1 MGDRQFHIFS
11 SIKHLVCPQNFAH
24 ALFSVSPGKAVI
36 PRRDKKNR
44 CYAIFLFGGWGGGR
58 MEANKVYYGRCANG
72 EFFSSQHRN
81 LKSKLS
87 TGWRISDQEY
97 CLRIQNE
104 VKIPQSHIY
113 PKASFVLGSFRAI
126 LSSHSSYFCALSRR
140 CRISCFPVFK
150 LVRFYVNS
158 NKKPNTSM
166 SFIVAFSSIFHD
178 NFNLLFLFSVWKAVD
193 ILFRTV

>member
-1 MGDRQFHIFS
+1 
-11 SIKHLVCPQNFAH
+11 
-24 ALFSVSPGKAVI
+24 
-36 PRRDKKNR
+36 
-44 CYAIFLFGGWGGGR
+44 

-104 VKIPQSHIY
+104 GKIPQSHIY

-126 LSSHSSYFCALSRR
+126 LSSHSAYFCPLSRR
-140 CRISCFPVFK
+140 CRISCFPVYK
-150 LVRFYVNS
+150 LVPFYVNS

-166 SFIVAFSSIFHD
+166 SSIYSGLFKYFSWHWFCC
-178 NFNLLFLFSVWKAVD
+178 FYFRYGKMWLYFLEPSSKFYKRRNNTDVYKRVRFWK
-193 ILFRTV
+193 